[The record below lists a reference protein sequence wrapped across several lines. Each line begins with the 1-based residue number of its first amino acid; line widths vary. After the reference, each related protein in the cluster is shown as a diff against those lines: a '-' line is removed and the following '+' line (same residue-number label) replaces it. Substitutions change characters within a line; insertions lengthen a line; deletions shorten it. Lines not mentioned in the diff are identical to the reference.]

1 MSQGVLEHCIYTNY
15 HCSSL
20 SSSTLNLW
28 RQFRVMKNTNK
39 KKITCNNL
47 SGDVTHTVFSTF
59 LLYSRKRQ
67 RGQEMEQREKWGGVT
82 VQHVHY
88 RRSVT
93 LFFRGIRDQVN
104 SCFFRVITV
113 LFWVIVPHFYN
124 YRLCKFS
131 KTVIS
136 YLVIV
141 NPPPM

>member
-1 MSQGVLEHCIYTNY
+1 METVQSNE
-15 HCSSL
+15 
-20 SSSTLNLW
+20 
-28 RQFRVMKNTNK
+28 NTNKK

-88 RRSVT
+88 GRSVT
-93 LFFRGIRDQVN
+93 LFFQ
-104 SCFFRVITV
+104 
-113 LFWVIVPHFYN
+113 FWVIVPHFYN